1 MKIVRVRVDEKK
13 PGEWPKGRHRSYR
26 LGATTENQIN
36 RQKAHDDLDA
46 LKDAARYARAVR
58 LKLGLT
64 QEEFSKRIE
73 VPLETIRNWEQGKRC
88 PTGAARTL
96 LRIINQD
103 PRNAL
108 RALLLP

>member
-1 MKIVRVRVDEKK
+1 MKTVRVRVDAKK
-13 PGEWPKGRHRSYR
+13 PGEWPKGVHRSYR

-36 RQKAHDDLDA
+36 RQKARDDLDA

-103 PRNAL
+103 PRHAL